1 MKPRPP
7 LSSET
12 AVKTAPM
19 PQRGWVG
26 FHVGAGMKPRPP
38 LLWWV
43 GAGMKPRPPLLWWVG
58 VYVKPEPP
66 LSSENAP
73 KTAYG
78 LQRGWSG
85 FHVGVGTPQ
94 QGWSRFHGGAGVLQ
108 PGWFGFHP
116 GACMKP
122 EAPLPSETAV
132 KTAHGPRQG
141 WSGFQRGACVKPEAP
156 LPSEIA
162 PQAARIVQRGWFGF
176 QRGRGLKPGPP
187 LCGLLWACVKPE
199 APVPVPWRLGWGVLA
214 KRGWSG
220 FQRARAHRSQGGLG
234 FTWASPTAPAT
245 RPSQPRPPVAH
256 GSTRIRPAARWAGS
270 PPTGRWAGRAGPR
283 SPAPA
288 RCHSRA
294 ERPRRP
300 ETRR

>member
-1 MKPRPP
+1 MKP
-7 LSSET
+7 E
-12 AVKTAPM
+12 A
-19 PQRGWVG
+19 
-26 FHVGAGMKPRPP
+26 
-38 LLWWV
+38 
-43 GAGMKPRPPLLWWVG
+43 PLLWWVG

-141 WSGFQRGACVKPEAP
+141 WSGFQRG
-156 LPSEIA
+156 
-162 PQAARIVQRGWFGF
+162 
-176 QRGRGLKPGPP
+176 
-187 LCGLLWACVKPE
+187 ACVKPE